1 MDNDLNRQFIKKV
14 QVANKYMNM
23 CLISVTIRE
32 MQITMTVKNTIQN
45 MLDQPHQN
53 DND

>member
-1 MDNDLNRQFIKKV
+1 MDNDLNRHFIKKV

-23 CLISVTIRE
+23 FLISATIRE
-32 MQITMTVKNTIQN
+32 MQITTTVKNTIQN
-45 MLDQPHQN
+45 LLEWLQQN

>member
-23 CLISVTIRE
+23 CLISVTIGE

-45 MLDQPHQN
+45 TLDQPHQN